1 MSFADICAVLSLEIT
16 KSKNPLQVI
25 PSKNSPLSPKRKEGC
40 FIKHVV
46 EKNIPPCVKRRTG
59 EYSIGRVMSEKVC
72 KILLRPSPQ
81 AWGTPS
87 LRGICDIDSYLLLSG
102 KLQNGRKIQSETL

>member
-1 MSFADICAVLSLEIT
+1 MSFADFCAVLSLEFT
-16 KSKNPLQVI
+16 KSKKTLQVI

-59 EYSIGRVMSEKVC
+59 DYSIGRVMSDIT
-72 KILLRPSPQ
+72 KILP
-81 AWGTPS
+81 
-87 LRGICDIDSYLLLSG
+87 RGEVFDEKEKIPCYVFHNMGFAVHEDRNKPLS
-102 KLQNGRKIQSETL
+102 I